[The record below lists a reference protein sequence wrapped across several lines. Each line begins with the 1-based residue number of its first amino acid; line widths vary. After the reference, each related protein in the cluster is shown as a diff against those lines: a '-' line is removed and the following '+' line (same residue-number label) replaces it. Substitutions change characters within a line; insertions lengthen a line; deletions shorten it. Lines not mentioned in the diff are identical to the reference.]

1 MPTYVCY
8 AGTGKASP
16 SGAEVSLT
24 AAEVATL
31 YGLAG
36 GEYTV
41 GATGQEQGVNMDADH
56 IHLSPRPDGKY
67 RNIKTLLGDNG
78 TDTMIDHPAS
88 WYRKRRERELFT

>member
-1 MPTYVCY
+1 MPTYICY
-8 AGTGKASP
+8 AGTGKAEP
-16 SGAEVSLT
+16 TGAVVSLT
-24 AAEVATL
+24 AAEVAAL

-41 GATGQEQGVNMDADH
+41 GTTGQEQGVNMDADH

-78 TDTMIDHPAS
+78 TDFHYDRPAN
-88 WYRKRRERELFT
+88 WKKTREKEWRP